1 MTDEPTRLDPGADGD
16 LRAAAL
22 DLRSE
27 VGRLLGAVLDTA
39 PERFVRNVKQVAE
52 RGEQFAE
59 CVTSG
64 RFVLHD
70 GKHRHDLRADLAAV
84 IGLADLW
91 FRRAARVGVE
101 EYAEDLDRVLTAAR
115 RALGLIEGLTSG
127 LVSAVAGGTTV
138 SSVWTTS
145 LPPAERGRLLVV
157 DDNSANRELLQ
168 QLLGQLGHSVLSAA
182 SGQEALSNLEHS
194 SFDLILLDVLM
205 PGMDGFAVLDRLKA
219 NPAWKHIP
227 VLMVSALDNM
237 QSVINGIARGAEDY
251 LTRPFDELLLRAR
264 VGACLEKKRLRDRE
278 QEHLQR
284 IDRLLHAIF
293 PPEAVS
299 ELTATGSI
307 QPRRHDKVGVCFM
320 DVVGF
325 TSFCD
330 LHADQPEE
338 VMRHLEWYVEMFE
351 EVAGRHGVQKIK
363 TIGDA
368 FLMVSGLLR
377 PVENPVLQLV
387 RCAEEV
393 LRRIPKGPAGWQLRV
408 GIHVGPVVAGTLGGS
423 QYSFDLWGST
433 VNIAARLES
442 LGHPGAITLS
452 DTAWEEISHWYR
464 GVPHDVAIRGIGPMT
479 IYEISDLDRIGLRDR
494 TGSSAAIVPV

>member
-1 MTDEPTRLDPGADGD
+1 MTDDDLHLVTRD
-16 LRAAAL
+16 LRAEVNRLRERVAL
-22 DLRSE
+22 D
-27 VGRLLGAVLDTA
+27 G
-39 PERFVRNVKQVAE
+39 PERFVRNVKQISD
-52 RGEQFAE
+52 RGGQFADFVE
-59 CVTSG
+59 SG
-64 RFVLHD
+64 RFDPHD
-70 GKHRHDLRADLAAV
+70 SKHRHDLRADLSAV
-84 IGLADLW
+84 IGFADLW
-91 FRRAARVGVE
+91 HRRAAQLGVV
-101 EYAEDLDRVLTAAR
+101 EYADDLGRVLASAH
-115 RALGLIEGLTSG
+115 RALASIEAVASG
-127 LVSAVAGGTTV
+127 LKPVVSVSAPVMTAP
-138 SSVWTTS
+138 

-168 QLLGQLGHSVLSAA
+168 LLLGQLGHSVQSAA
-182 SGQEALSNLEHS
+182 SGQEALGLLESS
-194 SFDLILLDVLM
+194 SFDLVLLDVLM

-237 QSVINGIARGAEDY
+237 QSVVNGIARGAEDY

-278 QEHLQR
+278 QDHLRR

-307 QPRRHDKVGVCFM
+307 QPRRHEKVGVCFM

-351 EVAGRHGVQKIK
+351 EVAGLHDVQKIK

-377 PVENPVLQLV
+377 PVDNPVFQLV

-393 LRRIPKGPAGWQLRV
+393 LARIPRGPAGWQLRI

-423 QYSFDLWGST
+423 QYSYDLWGST

-442 LGHPGAITLS
+442 LSNPGAITLS
-452 DTAWEEISHWYR
+452 DTAWEEVALQYH
-464 GVPHDVAIRGIGPMT
+464 GVPHEVSIRGIGPMT
-479 IYEISDLDRIGLRDR
+479 IYEISHHDAARDK
-494 TGSSAAIVPV
+494 TLPSAATQSV

>member
-1 MTDEPTRLDPGADGD
+1 MADEHDHGLED
-16 LRAAAL
+16 LHAAAR
-22 DLRSE
+22 DLRSA
-27 VGRLLGAVLDTA
+27 VQRLLGAVPLGG
-39 PERFVRNVKQVAE
+39 PERFARNVSQIAE
-52 RGEQFAE
+52 RGEQFAASIE
-59 CVTSG
+59 SG
-64 RFVLHD
+64 RFDLAD
-70 GKHRHDLRADLAAV
+70 GKSRHDLRADLSAV
-84 IGLADLW
+84 IGFSDLW
-91 FRRAARVGVE
+91 HRRAKPLGIELSLGDIDA
-101 EYAEDLDRVLTAAR
+101 VLVASR
-115 RALGLIEGLTSG
+115 RALAVLEGLVPTAAAS
-127 LVSAVAGGTTV
+127 VAPATV
-138 SSVWTTS
+138 A

-168 QLLGQLGHSVLSAA
+168 LLLGQLGHLVTVAV
-182 SGQEALSNLEHS
+182 SGQEALDKLEKS
-194 SFDLILLDVLM
+194 PFDLVLLDVLM
-205 PGMDGFAVLDRLKA
+205 PGMDGFAVLDCLKA
-219 NPAWKHIP
+219 SSAWKHIP
-227 VLMVSALDNM
+227 VLMVSAMDNM
-237 QSVINGIARGAEDY
+237 QSVVNGIARGAEDY

-278 QEHLQR
+278 QDHLQR

-307 QPRRHDKVGVCFM
+307 QPRRHEKVGVCFM

-330 LHADQPEE
+330 LHADRPEE

-351 EVAGRHGVQKIK
+351 EVAGRHDVQKIK

-377 PVENPVLQLV
+377 PVDNAVLQLV

-393 LRRIPKGPAGWQLRV
+393 LARIPKGPAGWQLRI

-442 LGHPGAITLS
+442 LSNPGAITLS
-452 DTAWEEISHWYR
+452 DTAWEEVALQYH
-464 GVPHDVAIRGIGPMT
+464 GVPHEVSIRGIGPMT
-479 IYEISDLDRIGLRDR
+479 VYEISHHDAATRDR
-494 TGSSAAIVPV
+494 IVPVAVTQSV

>member
-1 MTDEPTRLDPGADGD
+1 MADEHDPRLED
-16 LRAAAL
+16 LHAAAR
-22 DLRSE
+22 DLRSA
-27 VGRLLGAVLDTA
+27 VQRLLAAVPA
-39 PERFVRNVKQVAE
+39 GGPERFARNVQQIAE
-52 RGEQFAE
+52 RGEQFAASVE
-59 CVTSG
+59 SG
-64 RFVLHD
+64 RFDLAD
-70 GKHRHDLRADLAAV
+70 GKSRHDLRADLSAV
-84 IGLADLW
+84 IGFSDLW
-91 FRRAARVGVE
+91 HRRATAMGIE
-101 EYAEDLDRVLTAAR
+101 GSLGDIDRVLAASR
-115 RALGLIEGLTSG
+115 RALAVLEGLTAG
-127 LVSAVAGGTTV
+127 LVSITAGSSAVSPVPVAT
-138 SSVWTTS
+138 
-145 LPPAERGRLLVV
+145 LPPAERGQLLVV

-168 QLLGQLGHSVLSAA
+168 LLLGQLGHLVTVAA
-182 SGQEALSNLEHS
+182 SGQEALSKLEHS
-194 SFDLILLDVLM
+194 TFDLILLDVLM
-205 PGMDGFAVLDRLKA
+205 PGMDGFAVLDCLKA
-219 NPAWKHIP
+219 NSAWKHIP
-227 VLMVSALDNM
+227 VLMVSAMDNM
-237 QSVINGIARGAEDY
+237 QSVVNGIARGAEDY

-278 QEHLQR
+278 QDHLHR

-330 LHADQPEE
+330 LHADRPEE

-351 EVAGRHGVQKIK
+351 EVACRHDVQKIK

-377 PVENPVLQLV
+377 PVDNAVLQLV

-393 LRRIPKGPAGWQLRV
+393 LARIPKGPAGWQLRI
-408 GIHVGPVVAGTLGGS
+408 GIHVGPVVAGTLGES

-442 LGHPGAITLS
+442 LSNPGAITLS
-452 DTAWEEISHWYR
+452 DTAWEEVALQYH
-464 GVPHDVAIRGIGPMT
+464 GVPHQVSIRGIGPMT
-479 IYEISDLDRIGLRDR
+479 IYEISHHDAAVARDR
-494 TGSSAAIVPV
+494 TLPSAVTQPV